1 MIDNLKKYIIN
12 FEIFIR
18 DAIEKMDEGGIGFCV
33 CVDDSNQV
41 IAVVSDGDFRRA
53 ILNGVQLDESVSKVM
68 NQNFLSVN
76 KGYQQNEI
84 ETIFFD
90 SVAQQIP
97 VLDDGKLI
105 DIITEEN
112 YFNTKRKTK
121 KKQLHTPVVI
131 MAGGKGTRLDPFTRI
146 LPKPLIP
153 MGNDP
158 IIKII
163 MDEFGKYGMSD
174 FYITLNNKGKMIK
187 AYFHDHNLP
196 YKINF
201 IEEQKPL
208 GTAGALKLIKPK
220 LKETFFVSNCDIII
234 KSDYNDIIKF
244 HKERKNSLTLVGSMQ
259 HYTIPYGVCEI
270 ENGGDLISIREKP
283 QYDFLTNTGMYVLEL
298 DVLNLI
304 PGDTYFDMTDLIKAI
319 QGKGQKV
326 GVFPVSKESWI
337 DVGQWAEYKNA
348 IQKIEK

>member
-1 MIDNLKKYIIN
+1 M
-12 FEIFIR
+12 
-18 DAIEKMDEGGIGFCV
+18 G
-33 CVDDSNQV
+33 
-41 IAVVSDGDFRRA
+41 
-53 ILNGVQLDESVSKVM
+53 
-68 NQNFLSVN
+68 
-76 KGYQQNEI
+76 
-84 ETIFFD
+84 
-90 SVAQQIP
+90 
-97 VLDDGKLI
+97 
-105 DIITEEN
+105 
-112 YFNTKRKTK
+112 
-121 KKQLHTPVVI
+121 
-131 MAGGKGTRLDPFTRI
+131 GGKGTRLDPFTRI